1 MQKSQYYIYTLMVIA
16 LLAGCAEDNVT
27 LEPQE
32 RDVHFCVRTTWQ
44 NGLSDG
50 CATRVLAEDLLTGE
64 IGDIIINTDNYP
76 ATIDVKCSDE
86 TKITL
91 TKDSALCGTHT
102 KFWSYT
108 PSVIYKDNKIIREE
122 LSFSATAV
130 IDSIANDAPESTRDV
145 LTGKATKDDLHDA
158 HMQLTLHHTKALV
171 RFGFM
176 VPEKYDSIRYI
187 LLTSIKLNGSDC
199 VLVNK
204 ILNKTA
210 STFIAYAY
218 VDPAVV
224 TIEKENTLA
233 CTYNIYDKD
242 AEFIPDAK
250 GVISSDAITTNESHL
265 TRKDVTAQNKFT
277 FNQLKDI
284 KDVKVNVIEAGY
296 YYNLKVTLNPDYL
309 YVLSEHDNK
318 QHITIE

>member
-1 MQKSQYYIYTLMVIA
+1 MQKLQYYIYTLMSIA

-50 CATRVLAEDLLTGE
+50 STTRALADDLLTGE
-64 IGDIIINTDNYP
+64 TGDIIIKTDNYP

-91 TKDSALCGTHT
+91 TKGSALCGTHT
-102 KFWSYT
+102 EFWSYT
-108 PSVIYKDNKIIREE
+108 PSVIYKDNKIIRDE

-130 IDSIANDAPESTRDV
+130 IDGIANDAPESTRDV
-145 LTGKATKDDLHDA
+145 LTGTATKDDLHDA
-158 HMQLTLHHTKALV
+158 HLQLTLHHTKALV

-176 VPEKYDSIRYI
+176 VSEKYDNIRYI
-187 LLTSIKLNGSDC
+187 LLTGIKLNGSDC

-204 ILNKTA
+204 ILNKTS

-224 TIEKENTLA
+224 TIDKENTLA

-242 AEFIPDAK
+242 AEFTPDAK
-250 GVISSDAITTNESHL
+250 GVISSVAITKNESHL
-265 TRKDVTAQNKFT
+265 TRKDVIAQNKFT
-277 FNQLKDI
+277 FNGLKDAQ
-284 KDVKVNVIEAGY
+284 DAEVTVLQAGY
-296 YYNLKVTLNPDYL
+296 YYDLKVILNPDYL

-318 QHITIE
+318 HITIE